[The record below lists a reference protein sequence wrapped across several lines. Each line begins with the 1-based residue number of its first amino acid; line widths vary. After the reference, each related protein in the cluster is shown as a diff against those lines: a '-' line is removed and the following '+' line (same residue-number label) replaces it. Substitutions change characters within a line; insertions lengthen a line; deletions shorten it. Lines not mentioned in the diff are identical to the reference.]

1 MMNARKGEIAYITR
15 LRAIACI
22 AIVFLHTFYGAAA
35 GADAGAYVVD
45 MLVRNLMLWAVPSFV
60 MITGTLLLDPAREV
74 DYQKLFRKYIP
85 RVVIALFAFA
95 VLFEICDDIADG
107 SFSVASPFAGLLK
120 ACTGGSWNH
129 MWYIYLVLALY
140 LLMPFYRKISA
151 ALSRI
156 DAWYLLGVF
165 TLFLCILPFVE
176 TFAGEIAFYICIYT
190 VYPLYLFLGFSLSKG
205 FLQLPR
211 FVWALLIAVGTLGV
225 IICTILEEDYEI
237 ATGLSYDSPFVLM
250 QSAGIF
256 ALCCSGKGHEPAWL
270 SAIFHQIGACS
281 FGVYLLHMLPLKT
294 VLVYLH
300 WNPYEHGGAAMV
312 LLLTIG
318 IFLVTFGVV
327 FLLKKIPGVRR
338 IL

>member
-1 MMNARKGEIAYITR
+1 MKACKGEIAYITR
-15 LRAIACI
+15 LRAIACL

-35 GADAGAYVVD
+35 GATAGACVVD

-74 DYQKLFRKYIP
+74 SYRKLFRKYIP
-85 RVVIALFAFA
+85 RVGIALFAFA
-95 VLFEICDDIADG
+95 VLFEICDDLADG
-107 SFSVASPFAGLLK
+107 TFSVLSLFSGLQK
-120 ACTGGSWNH
+120 ACTGGSWSH
-129 MWYIYLVLALY
+129 MWYLYLVLALY

-151 ALSRI
+151 DLSRS
-156 DAWYLLGVF
+156 DAWYLLGVLS
-165 TLFLCILPFVE
+165 LFLCILPFAE
-176 TFAGEIAFYICIYT
+176 IFAGDIAFYICVYT
-190 VYPLYLFLGFSLSKG
+190 VYPLYLFLGFSLAKG

-225 IICTILEEDYEI
+225 FVCTILEEDYGI
-237 ATGLSYDSPFVLM
+237 STGLSYDSPFVLM

-256 ALCCSGKGHEPAWL
+256 ALCCGEKGHEPNWL
-270 SAIFHQIGACS
+270 AAIFHHIGACS
-281 FGVYLLHMLPLKT
+281 FGVYLLHMLLLKT

-300 WNPYEHGGAAMV
+300 WNPYEHGGFFMV

-318 IFLVTFGVV
+318 IFLVTCGVV